1 MRAGLLRESVDF
13 MALKEEQSSTG
24 FVKKEYKIVYSCKAY
39 KKRNTVIL
47 DDEMNA
53 SEAFKETT
61 LVLQVRFHPIIKDDM
76 HILYNGSEYDIKLI
90 DPQIDHTYL
99 ITCKKINK

>member
-1 MRAGLLRESVDF
+1 MRAGLLREPIDF
-13 MALKEEQSSTG
+13 LSLKEEQSPSG
-24 FVKKEYKIVYSCKAY
+24 FVKKEYQKVYSCKAY
-39 KKRNTVIL
+39 KKKNTVIL

-61 LVLQVRFHPIIKDDM
+61 IVLQVRFHPVINDAM
-76 HILYNGSEYDIKLI
+76 HILYNGSEYDIKLL